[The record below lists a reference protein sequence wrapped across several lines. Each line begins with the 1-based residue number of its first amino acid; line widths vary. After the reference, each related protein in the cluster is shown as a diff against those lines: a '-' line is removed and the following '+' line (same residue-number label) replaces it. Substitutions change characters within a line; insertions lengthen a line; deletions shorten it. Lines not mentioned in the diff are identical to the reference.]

1 MGTELWHPDINITD
15 DIAQNIIEEQFNE
28 LAPVKVKCIG
38 KGWDNKVFL
47 VNDQFIFRF
56 PHREIAGQLIG
67 RENAVLKNINSIVN
81 LEIPNPT
88 YIGKPRNDY
97 PYSFHG
103 YSIIKGK
110 SGCHANLTLEERI
123 SSITLLAKFLKTLHD
138 ISEQQA
144 IKIGAKPQV
153 FDRTK
158 TDKVVEALNDRV
170 NKIITR
176 DIALINR
183 SVFQDEMS
191 IAKGINLPPNKV
203 LVHGDLYARHL
214 MFHEGQLTGVI
225 DWGDV
230 GINSPA
236 VDLSVIFSFYPP
248 NVHHTFLSIYG
259 SVDSQTWNYA
269 RFLGLYSAITIML
282 YGHDIGDELL
292 VAEAMNAIKR
302 INPRL
307 FVEGSQ

>member
-1 MGTELWHPDINITD
+1 MGTELWHPDIAISD
-15 DIAQNIIEEQFNE
+15 DFAKNLIEDQFKE
-28 LAPVKVKCIG
+28 LTPVKIKCIG
-38 KGWDNKVFL
+38 EGWDNKVFL
-47 VNDQFIFRF
+47 VNGHFIFRF
-56 PHREIAGQLIG
+56 PHREIAGQLIE
-67 RENAVLKNINSIVN
+67 RENAVLKSIHRVVN
-81 LEIPNPT
+81 LETPNPT
-88 YIGKPRNDY
+88 YVGQPSNDY
-97 PYSFHG
+97 PYNFHG
-103 YSIIKGK
+103 YSMIKGK
-110 SGCHANLTLEERI
+110 SGCHANLTLEERVN
-123 SSITLLAKFLKTLHD
+123 SITPLAKFLKTLHG

-158 TDKVVEALNDRV
+158 SSKVIEELNERV

-176 DIALINR
+176 DIALINK

-203 LVHGDLYARHL
+203 LVHGDLYCRHL

-236 VDLSVIFSFYPP
+236 VDLAVIFSFYPP
-248 NVHHTFLSIYG
+248 KTHHVFLDIYG
-259 SVDSQTWNYA
+259 KVDSQTWDNA
-269 RFLGLYSAITIML
+269 RFLGLYSAITVML

-292 VAEAMNAIKR
+292 VAEAKDAIKR
-302 INPRL
+302 INPML
-307 FVEGSQ
+307 FVGGA